1 MIIMIIIAVFNP
13 TPETSP
19 LITDGG
25 GLPQGVSQNV
35 LEYSTMGEA
44 TIPTIY
50 RQARIN
56 VPPHAGGALYHPHYH
71 PLA

>member
-25 GLPQGVSQNV
+25 VYHKGYPKMFW
-35 LEYSTMGEA
+35 STQPWGRLLYPLYIGKRASM
-44 TIPTIY
+44 Y
-50 RQARIN
+50 
-56 VPPHAGGALYHPHYH
+56 PPMPGGRFTTHITTH
-71 PLA
+71 